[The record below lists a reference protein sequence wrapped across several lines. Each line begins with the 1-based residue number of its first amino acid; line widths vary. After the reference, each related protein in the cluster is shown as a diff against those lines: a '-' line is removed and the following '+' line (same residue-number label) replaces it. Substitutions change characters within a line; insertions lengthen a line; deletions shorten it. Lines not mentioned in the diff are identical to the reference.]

1 MPEWLPIG
9 DFGCGEALLADKFPN
24 RVQSFDAVSHDSR
37 VTSCNIAKVPVKDG
51 KLGIVVFCQSLM
63 GTAKSWPEY
72 IKEAS
77 RCLPKNGILLIAEA
91 TKPIKENARNL
102 GSIREVIKEHGFELH
117 PEGCY
122 EESKFTF
129 IEARKL

>member
-1 MPEWLPIG
+1 M
-9 DFGCGEALLADKFPN
+9 LADKFRN

-37 VTSCNIAKVPVKDG
+37 VTACNLAKVPVKDG

-63 GTAKSWPEY
+63 GTATSWPKY
-72 IKEAS
+72 IEEAS
-77 RCLPKNGILLIAEA
+77 RCLPKNGILLIAE
-91 TKPIKENARNL
+91 TIKSIKENHRNL
-102 GSIREVIKEHGFELH
+102 GNIRDIIKENGFELH

-122 EESKFTF
+122 DEYLFTF